1 MENQLLKY
9 LALVKTVE
17 TGSFTLAAQALNYA
31 QSSVSKM
38 VADLEAEWDMTLLE
52 RSKRG
57 VCLTSAGEQVL
68 PFLRKVLND
77 HAELEGQICRIN
89 GIETGVVRIGTFAS
103 VAIHWL
109 PNIFSALQRDYP
121 GFGYEMLLG
130 DYDEVERWIGEG
142 RVDCGFLRLPTL
154 PGFDTM
160 LLKQDEYKVVLP
172 VGHPLAV
179 HESVPIEALN
189 GLPFLLLEHGGK
201 TEVSDLLERAH
212 VQPDVRFTT
221 WEDFAIMAMAERGL
235 GVGILPNLILR
246 RIPYR
251 IEIRPLANPY
261 YRPIGLAVNPPLPP
275 DARSQEVYRIPAVPG
290 SGRMT
295 PRCRICSHTFFLFLL
310 EIKHIFFRR
319 TG

>member
-1 MENQLLKY
+1 
-9 LALVKTVE
+9 
-17 TGSFTLAAQALNYA
+17 
-31 QSSVSKM
+31 
-38 VADLEAEWDMTLLE
+38 MTLLE

-77 HAELEGQICRIN
+77 HAELEGQICRMN

-121 GFGYEMLLG
+121 GIGYEMLLG

-172 VGHPLAV
+172 VGHPLAA

-189 GLPFLLLEHGGK
+189 GLPFCCWS
-201 TEVSDLLERAH
+201 TEGRPRSPTCWSAH

-235 GVGILPNLILR
+235 GVGILPDLILR

-261 YRPIGLAVNPPLPP
+261 YRPIGLAVNPPSHLT
-275 DARSQEVYRIPAVPG
+275 PAVRKFIGYLP
-290 SGRMT
+290 
-295 PRCRICSHTFFLFLL
+295 
-310 EIKHIFFRR
+310 FREAAE
-319 TG
+319 